1 MRSWLKELINIVI
14 LVDGLTAVQSPRKT
28 PVKNLAR
35 HSGTGN
41 CLEQHVLDELA
52 MRWYAL
58 VYFISVM
65 ERRM

>member
-14 LVDGLTAVQSPRKT
+14 FVDGLTAVQSPRRT
-28 PVKNLAR
+28 PVKSLTR
-35 HSGTGN
+35 HFGTGN